1 MLSFEPA
8 VKRSVKIADAHNK
21 TTGEKFQIWFNPIY
35 GSKDSLVEIDD
46 KMPVLLS

>member
-8 VKRSVKIADAHNK
+8 VKRSVKIADAENR

-46 KMPVLLS
+46 KIPVLMS

>member
-8 VKRSVKIADAHNK
+8 LSRSTKIADAHKK